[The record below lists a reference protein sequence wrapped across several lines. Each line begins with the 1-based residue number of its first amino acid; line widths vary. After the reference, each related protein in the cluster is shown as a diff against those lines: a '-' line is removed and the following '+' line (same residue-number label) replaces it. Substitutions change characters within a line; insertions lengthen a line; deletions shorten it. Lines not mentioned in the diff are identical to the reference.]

1 MTQTTFNLIDDPWLP
16 VRYLDGRE
24 EELGLRAVLRDAPR
38 VRDLAIAFPLEYV
51 ATLRM
56 VVTVLQ
62 SACDGPTSTAEKARW
77 LDGHGDLLPMIETYF
92 AAWSER
98 FELFHAERP
107 FMQAPL
113 GPDVPAGTIAA
124 LRPDWASGNNA
135 TLFDHH
141 VDARPAVLSPGAAA
155 RALLTTLLFQPSGG
169 NSRPFYRSNS
179 PATTALQV
187 LVEGRS
193 LWETLVA
200 NAPNLSQPA
209 ARPAWEP
216 DAHDA
221 ERADPAGTTPDGWLD
236 RATWRSRAI
245 QLIRDDDGRV
255 SGARI
260 HQHLK
265 ISDAPPFDPYAP
277 VRRTKNKPPRVAR
290 ASATKAL
297 WRDAEALIE
306 GLRPAGDHPTVVA
319 QAMGAFEQRD
329 ESWLPGVR
337 IVGQIV
343 GPEPGKVSDVREGR
357 MPMSR
362 ALLEDDL
369 LLRLVGSLIELAEV
383 GAKALSGAIVKA
395 AIEMRAPRDG
405 PPNPRVIARYRRRA
419 SRWEAG
425 YWATLAPL
433 FHASMLEF
441 AGLKDAERAQVEVV
455 APWCAEVVVSA
466 RHAYDLFARDSA
478 SGRAPRAIGCAQAE
492 LDRRLK
498 PLYQREDRR

>member
-1 MTQTTFNLIDDPWLP
+1 VTQTTFNLIDDAWLP
-16 VRYLDGRE
+16 VRYLDGHE
-24 EELGLRAVLRDAPR
+24 DELGLRAILRDAPEI
-38 VRDLAIAFPLEYV
+38 RDLAIAFPLEYV

-62 SACDGPTSTAEKARW
+62 SACDGPTSTADKIRW
-77 LDGHGDLLPMIETYF
+77 LDGHGALMPAIETYL

-98 FELFHAERP
+98 FELFHPERP
-107 FMQAPL
+107 FMQAVI
-113 GPDVPAGTIAA
+113 GPDVQTGTIAA

-141 VDARPAVLSPGAAA
+141 VDARLAVLSPGAAA

-187 LVEGRS
+187 LVDGRS

-200 NAPNLSQPA
+200 NAPNLGEPA
-209 ARPAWEP
+209 ARPAWERHT
-216 DAHDA
+216 HDA
-221 ERADPAGTTPDGWLD
+221 ERADAAGTTPDGWLD

-245 QLIRDDDGRV
+245 QLLPDDGARV

-277 VRRTKNKPPRVAR
+277 VRRAKNKPPRVMR
-290 ASATKAL
+290 ASLTKVL

-306 GLRPAGDHPTVVA
+306 GLLPAGDHPTVLA
-319 QAMGAFEQRD
+319 QALYAFDRYD
-329 ESWLPGVR
+329 EAWLPGVR
-337 IVGQIV
+337 IIGQIV
-343 GPEPGKVSDVREGR
+343 GPEPGKVADVREGR

-369 LLRLVGSLIELAEV
+369 LRDAVGSLIAAAEN
-383 GAKALSGAIVKA
+383 GAKGLRGAINEA
-395 AIEMRAPRDG
+395 ATEMGAADG
-405 PPNPRVIARYRRRA
+405 WGRA
-419 SRWEAG
+419 SRWETGFWAALAG
-425 YWATLAPL
+425 TFQERLATLAL
-433 FHASMLEF
+433 LE
-441 AGLKDAERAQVEVV
+441 DPERVRDDVV
-455 APWCAEVVVSA
+455 APWRDDVVAAA
-466 RHAYDLFARDSA
+466 RHAYDLFARDGA
-478 SGRAPRAIGCAQAE
+478 AGRAPRAIGRAQAG

-498 PLYQREDRR
+498 ALYPREERR